1 MNPPDDRRSD
11 SLPENSEMGDS
22 RPEEQKPESPRSDA
36 PPVQAGKDEG
46 SYVGRVARGAG
57 ISTVGQGTGRV
68 VGFLTQSIVARTLGP
83 AWFGIYTLGMAVA
96 NFVNIISQF
105 GFDNGVV
112 RYVARFRAQG
122 DNERVR
128 GAIIQS
134 VLIAFCISLV
144 LAAIVFFGAGFIA
157 ETLLNRDPRA
167 AIIIRGFS
175 FALPFFVMMSML
187 VWATQG
193 FQTVTYATY
202 VQQLIRPI
210 TYFLLVVGVYV
221 VVAVFLGGVSEDG
234 PPWSSII
241 GIAGA
246 FVASMMVGVVAGVYF
261 LRRLYPSLFDRRV
274 KPKFETRALVS
285 VSIPMFVQRVTQYT
299 NNWTGPLILTQFASA
314 GAVGIFQAA
323 FRTATL
329 ATLVRYAFNGIF
341 SPIIS
346 NLHSQGSM
354 EDLKYLYKDVTR
366 WTFTGAFALFMVVVL
381 LAEEALR
388 AFGGEAFVAGWR
400 ALIICSGAQLFSTV
414 VGPSPRMLAMTG
426 NQNVVMTASIIGA
439 VTGIIA
445 TVALSPV
452 FGIVGAA
459 IGVSAAITTE
469 NAISLTMVRRRFG
482 FWPFTPQYLKP
493 LAAGVIGAGVAY
505 AAKLGISSLGMLP
518 GGFIGVALT
527 IVVTGTV
534 FGISYVVLLLLFGL
548 SATDREFLG
557 TFWQV
562 AQRYLRRGNAE
573 QNNQEGAGQG

>member
-1 MNPPDDRRSD
+1 MSRPDDRRDD
-11 SLPENSEMGDS
+11 SLPENPEMGDS
-22 RPEEQKPESPRSDA
+22 RPEDQNPEGRSDA
-36 PPVQAGKDEG
+36 PPIDAGKGEG

-57 ISTVGQGTGRV
+57 ISTAGQGIGRL

-128 GAIIQS
+128 GAIIAS

-144 LAAIVFFGAGFIA
+144 VSTIVFFGAEFIA
-157 ETLLNRDPRA
+157 TTLLNREPRA
-167 AIIIRGFS
+167 ALMIRGFS
-175 FALPFFVMMSML
+175 FALPFFVLMSML

-210 TYFLLVVGVYV
+210 AYFVLVVGVFV
-221 VVAVFLGGVSEDG
+221 VVNVFLGGVTEDG
-234 PPWSSII
+234 PPWTSII
-241 GIAGA
+241 GILSA
-246 FVASMMVGVVAGVYF
+246 FAVSMMIGVVAGIYF
-261 LRRLYPSLFDRRV
+261 LKRLYPLLFDGGV
-274 KPKFETRALVS
+274 KPKFEIKALVS
-285 VSIPMFVQRVTQYT
+285 VSIPMSVQRVTQYT

-354 EDLKYLYKDVTR
+354 EDLKHLYKDVTR
-366 WTFTGAFALFMVVVL
+366 WTFTGAFALFAVVVL

-388 AFGGEAFVAGWR
+388 LFGGQEYTAGWT

-426 NQNVVMTASIIGA
+426 NQNVVMIASITGA
-439 VTGIIA
+439 ATGIVG
-445 TVALSPV
+445 TLALSPV

-459 IGVSAAITTE
+459 IGVSSAITTE

-482 FWPFTPQYLKP
+482 FWPFTVQYLKP
-493 LAAGVIGAGVAY
+493 LGAGVLAAAVAY
-505 AAKLGISSLGMLP
+505 GAKLVFSGIPMVP
-518 GGFIGVALT
+518 GGFIGTALT
-527 IVVTGTV
+527 VVVTGTV
-534 FGISYVVLLLLFGL
+534 FMIGYVALLLLFGL
-548 SATDREFLG
+548 TDTDKEFLG

-562 AQRYLRRGNAE
+562 ARQYLRRGNRD
-573 QNNQEGAGQG
+573 QEAG

>member
-1 MNPPDDRRSD
+1 MSTPEGGYRSGA
-11 SLPENSEMGDS
+11 PEDETSKE
-22 RPEEQKPESPRSDA
+22 PEDKSSGSPSGTPSVEAEYSKGED
-36 PPVQAGKDEG
+36 

-57 ISTVGQGTGRV
+57 ISTIGQGTGRV
-68 VGFLTQSIVARTLGP
+68 MGYLTQLIVARTLGT

-112 RYVARFRAQG
+112 RYVARYRAQG

-144 LAAIVFFGAGFIA
+144 LSTIVFFGAEFIA
-157 ETLLNRDPRA
+157 TTLLNREPRA

-175 FALPFFVMMSML
+175 FALPFYVLMSML

-210 TYFLLVVGVYV
+210 AYFLLVVAVYV
-221 VVAVFLGGVSEDG
+221 VVAVFFGGARQDG
-234 PPWSSII
+234 PPWNSII

-246 FVASMMVGVVAGVYF
+246 FAVSMMIGLVFGVYF
-261 LRRLYPSLFDRRV
+261 LRKLYPSLFDRRV
-274 KPKFETRALVS
+274 KPKFETKALVS
-285 VSIPMFVQRVTQYT
+285 VSIPMSVQRVTQYA
-299 NNWTGPLILTQFASA
+299 NNWTGPLILSQFASA

-346 NLHSQGSM
+346 NLHSRGSN
-354 EDLKYLYKDVTR
+354 EDLRRLYKDVTR

-381 LAEEALR
+381 LAEEALSL
-388 AFGGEAFVAGWR
+388 FGQDFTSGWT

-426 NQNVVMTASIIGA
+426 NQNVVMIASITGA
-439 VTGIIA
+439 ATGIA
-445 TVALSPV
+445 GTLALSPV
-452 FGIVGAA
+452 YGIIGAA

-493 LAAGVIGAGVAY
+493 FGAGVIGAGVAY
-505 AAKLGISSLGMLP
+505 AAKLGFSSLSMAP
-518 GGFIGVALT
+518 GGFVGLVLT
-527 IVVTGTV
+527 VGVTGTV
-534 FGISYVVLLLLFGL
+534 FGLTYVAFLLLFGL
-548 SATDREFLG
+548 SDTDREFLG

-562 AQRYLRRGNAE
+562 ARRSLRRDNRGSGGDGDT
-573 QNNQEGAGQG
+573 EGTG

>member
-1 MNPPDDRRSD
+1 MSRPGDRRGD
-11 SLPENSEMGDS
+11 SSPENPEMEDS
-22 RPEEQKPESPRSDA
+22 RPEDQNPEGRSDA
-36 PPVQAGKDEG
+36 PPIDAGKGEG

-57 ISTVGQGTGRV
+57 ISTAGQGIGRV

-83 AWFGIYTLGMAVA
+83 AWFGIYTLGMAVS

-112 RYVARFRAQG
+112 RYVARYRAHS

-134 VLIAFCISLV
+134 ILIAFCISL
-144 LAAIVFFGAGFIA
+144 LMATIVFFGAEFIA
-157 ETLLNRDPRA
+157 TTLLNREPRA
-167 AIIIRGFS
+167 TIMIRGFS
-175 FALPFFVMMSML
+175 FALPFFVLMSML

-202 VQQLIRPI
+202 VQQLIRPVA
-210 TYFLLVVGVYV
+210 YFVLVVGVYV
-221 VVAVFLGGVSEDG
+221 VVNVFLGGVTENG
-234 PPWSSII
+234 PPWTSII
-241 GIAGA
+241 GIVSA
-246 FVASMMVGVVAGVYF
+246 FAVSMMIGVVAGVYF
-261 LRRLYPSLFDRRV
+261 LRRLYPPLFDGSV
-274 KPKFETRALVS
+274 KPRFETKALVS
-285 VSIPMFVQRVTQYT
+285 VSIPMSVQRVTQYT

-354 EDLKYLYKDVTR
+354 EDLKRLYKDVTR
-366 WTFTGAFALFMVVVL
+366 WTFTGAFALFAVVVL

-388 AFGGEAFVAGWR
+388 LFGGPEFTAGWT

-426 NQNVVMTASIIGA
+426 NQNVVMIASITGA
-439 VTGIIA
+439 VTGIIG

-459 IGVSAAITTE
+459 VGVSSAITTE

-482 FWPFTPQYLKP
+482 FWPFTPEYIKP
-493 LAAGVIGAGVAY
+493 LGAGVLAAAVAY
-505 AAKLGISSLGMLP
+505 GAKLLFSSLTIVP
-518 GGFIGVALT
+518 GGFIGTVLT
-527 IVVTGTV
+527 VGVTGTV
-534 FGISYVVLLLLFGL
+534 FVIGYVALLLLFGL
-548 SATDREFLG
+548 TDTDREFLG

-562 AQRYLRRGNAE
+562 ARQYLGRGNRD
-573 QNNQEGAGQG
+573 QEAG

>member
-1 MNPPDDRRSD
+1 MSRPDDRRDD
-11 SLPENSEMGDS
+11 SLPENPEMGDP
-22 RPEEQKPESPRSDA
+22 RPEDQNPEGRSDA
-36 PPVQAGKDEG
+36 PPIDAGKGEG

-57 ISTVGQGTGRV
+57 ISTAGQGIGRL

-128 GAIIQS
+128 GAIIAS

-144 LAAIVFFGAGFIA
+144 VSTIVFFGAEFIA
-157 ETLLNRDPRA
+157 TTLLNREPRA
-167 AIIIRGFS
+167 ALMIRGFS
-175 FALPFFVMMSML
+175 FALPFFVLMSML

-210 TYFLLVVGVYV
+210 AYFVLVVGVFV
-221 VVAVFLGGVSEDG
+221 VVNVFLGGVTEDG
-234 PPWSSII
+234 PPWTSII
-241 GIAGA
+241 GILSA
-246 FVASMMVGVVAGVYF
+246 FAVSMMIGVVAGIYF
-261 LRRLYPSLFDRRV
+261 LKRLYPLLFDGGV
-274 KPKFETRALVS
+274 KPKFEIKALVS
-285 VSIPMFVQRVTQYT
+285 VSIPMSVQRVTQYT

-354 EDLKYLYKDVTR
+354 EDLKHLYKDVTR
-366 WTFTGAFALFMVVVL
+366 WTFTGAFALFAVVVL

-388 AFGGEAFVAGWR
+388 LFGGQEYTAGWT

-426 NQNVVMTASIIGA
+426 NQNVVMIASITGA
-439 VTGIIA
+439 ATGIVG
-445 TVALSPV
+445 TLALSPV

-459 IGVSAAITTE
+459 IGVSSAITTE

-482 FWPFTPQYLKP
+482 FWPSTVQYLKP
-493 LAAGVIGAGVAY
+493 LGAGVLAAAVAY
-505 AAKLGISSLGMLP
+505 GAKLVFSGIPMVP
-518 GGFIGVALT
+518 GGFIGTALT
-527 IVVTGTV
+527 VVVTGTV
-534 FGISYVVLLLLFGL
+534 FMIGYVALLLLFGL
-548 SATDREFLG
+548 TDTDKEFLG

-562 AQRYLRRGNAE
+562 ARQYLRRGNRD
-573 QNNQEGAGQG
+573 QEAG

>member
-1 MNPPDDRRSD
+1 MS
-11 SLPENSEMGDS
+11 NSEGGPGKLRPGDD
-22 RPEEQKPESPRSDA
+22 PAAAGGERSDA
-36 PPVQAGKDEG
+36 PPIDARATGGEG

-57 ISTVGQGTGRV
+57 ISTIGQGTGRV
-68 VGFLTQSIVARTLGP
+68 VGFLTQAIVARTLGP
-83 AWFGIYTLGMAVA
+83 AWFGVYTLGVAVA

-112 RYVARFRAQG
+112 RYVARYRAQG

-134 VLIAFCISLV
+134 VLIAFCIGLVVSL
-144 LAAIVFFGAGFIA
+144 AVFLGAQFIA
-157 ETLLNRDPRA
+157 ETLLNRPRA
-167 AIIIRGFS
+167 TLMVRGFS

-210 TYFLLVVGVYV
+210 AYFVLVVGVYV
-221 VVAVFLGGVSEDG
+221 VVSLFLGGVEQNG
-234 PPWSSII
+234 PPWPSIV
-241 GIAGA
+241 GILGA
-246 FVASMMVGVVAGVYF
+246 FAASMMVGVGAGVYF

-285 VSIPMFVQRVTQYT
+285 VSVPMFVQRVTQYT

-314 GAVGIFQAA
+314 SAVGIFQAA

-388 AFGGEAFVAGWR
+388 AFGGEAFVAGWP

-426 NQNVVMTASIIGA
+426 NQNVVMTASVIGA
-439 VTGIIA
+439 VTGIIG
-445 TVALSPV
+445 TIALSPV

-482 FWPFTPQYLKP
+482 FWPFTPEYAKP
-493 LAAGVIGAGVAY
+493 FAAGLIGAGIAY
-505 AAKLGISSLGMLP
+505 AAKLGLSSLGILP
-518 GGFIGVALT
+518 GGFVGVAIT
-527 IVVTGTV
+527 IAVTGAV
-534 FGISYVVLLLLFGL
+534 FGVAYVVLLLLFGL

-562 AQRYLRRGNAE
+562 ARRYLRRGNAS
-573 QNNQEGAGQG
+573 QNNQEGTR

>member
-1 MNPPDDRRSD
+1 M
-11 SLPENSEMGDS
+11 S
-22 RPEEQKPESPRSDA
+22 RPDEREDDLRKESRADHEYQKPEGADSDA
-36 PPVQAGKDEG
+36 PPIQAEKGEG

-57 ISTVGQGTGRV
+57 ISTIGQGTGRV
-68 VGFLTQSIVARTLGP
+68 VGFLTQAIVARTLGP
-83 AWFGIYTLGMAVA
+83 AWFGLYALGMAVA

-112 RYVARFRAQG
+112 RYVARYRTQG

-144 LAAIVFFGAGFIA
+144 VSTIVFFGADFIA
-157 ETLLNRDPRA
+157 GTLLNQERA
-167 AIIIRGFS
+167 STIVRGFS

-187 VWATQG
+187 VWAMQG

-210 TYFLLVVGVYV
+210 AYFLLVVGVYLTV
-221 VVAVFLGGVSEDG
+221 SLFLGGAREDG
-234 PPWSSII
+234 TPWSSIV
-241 GIAGA
+241 GITAA
-246 FVASMMVGVVAGVYF
+246 FAASMMIGVVAGVYF
-261 LRRLYPSLFDRRV
+261 LRRLYPPLFDGSI
-274 KPKFETRALVS
+274 KPKFETKALVNVS
-285 VSIPMFVQRVTQYT
+285 VPMFVQRVTQYT
-299 NNWTGPLILTQFASA
+299 NNWTGVLILTQFASA
-314 GAVGIFQAA
+314 SSVGIFQAA

-346 NLHSQGSM
+346 NLHSQGEV
-354 EDLKYLYKDVTR
+354 EDLKRLYKDVTR
-366 WTFTGAFALFMVVVL
+366 WTFTGAFGLFMVVVL

-388 AFGGEAFVAGWR
+388 AFGGEDFTEGWT

-426 NQNVVMTASIIGA
+426 NQYVVMNASIIGA
-439 VTGIIA
+439 VTGVVG

-493 LAAGVIGAGVAY
+493 LGAGVISAGVAY
-505 AAKLGISSLGMLP
+505 LAKVSLAGVGFLP
-518 GGFIGVALT
+518 GGFMGVVLT
-527 IVVTGTV
+527 IGVTGTV
-534 FGISYVVLLLLFGL
+534 FGIVYIALLLLFGL
-548 SATDREFLG
+548 SDTDREFLG

-562 AQRYLRRGNAE
+562 ARKYLRRGNA
-573 QNNQEGAGQG
+573 NQEGAN

>member
-1 MNPPDDRRSD
+1 MSLPDDRRDD
-11 SLPENSEMGDS
+11 SLPENPEMGDS
-22 RPEEQKPESPRSDA
+22 RPDEQKPEGSNSDA
-36 PPVQAGKDEG
+36 PPVQAGQDEG

-57 ISTVGQGTGRV
+57 ISTIGQGTGRS
-68 VGFLTQSIVARTLGP
+68 VGFLTQLIVARTLGP

-112 RYVARFRAQG
+112 RYVARFRTQG

-134 VLIAFCISLV
+134 VLIAFCISLA
-144 LAAIVFFGAGFIA
+144 LSTIVFFGAEFIA

-175 FALPFFVMMSML
+175 FALPFFVLMSML

-210 TYFLLVVGVYV
+210 SYFLLVVSVYV
-221 VVAVFLGGVSEDG
+221 VVAVFLGGVSDNG
-234 PPWSSII
+234 PPWTSII

-246 FVASMMVGVVAGVYF
+246 FAVSMIIGVVAGVYF
-261 LRRLYPSLFDRRV
+261 LRRLYPSLFDRSV
-274 KPKFETRALVS
+274 KPKFETKALVS
-285 VSIPMFVQRVTQYT
+285 VSVPMFVQRVTQYT

-314 GAVGIFQAA
+314 SAVGIFQAA

-346 NLHSQGSM
+346 NLHSQGSI

-381 LAEEALR
+381 LAEEALSF
-388 AFGGEAFVAGWR
+388 FGEDFAVGWT
-400 ALIICSGAQLFSTV
+400 ALIILSGAQLFSTV

-439 VTGIIA
+439 VTGVIG

-452 FGIVGAA
+452 FGIIGAA

-493 LAAGVIGAGVAY
+493 LMAGVIGAAIAY
-505 AAKLGISSLGMLP
+505 AAKLGFSSLSMVP
-518 GGFIGVALT
+518 GGFIGTVLT
-527 IVVTGTV
+527 IMVTGTV
-534 FGISYVVLLLLFGL
+534 FGVAYIVLLLLLGL

-562 AQRYLRRGNAE
+562 ARRYLRRGNRDDGDAE
-573 QNNQEGAGQG
+573 GTG

>member
-1 MNPPDDRRSD
+1 MSSPEDRKD
-11 SLPENSEMGDS
+11 GL
-22 RPEEQKPESPRSDA
+22 RPEDSGKEQKPEGDSDA
-36 PPVQAGKDEG
+36 PPIEAEKGQD

-57 ISTVGQGTGRV
+57 ISTVGQGAGRV

-96 NFVNIISQF
+96 NFVNITSQF

-128 GAIIQS
+128 GAIIAS

-144 LAAIVFFGAGFIA
+144 VSAIVFFGAEFIA
-157 ETLLNRDPRA
+157 TTLLNREPRA
-167 AIIIRGFS
+167 ALMIRGFS
-175 FALPFFVMMSML
+175 FALPFFVLMSML

-210 TYFLLVVGVYV
+210 AYFILVVGVFV
-221 VVAVFLGGVSEDG
+221 VVNVFLGGVTEDG
-234 PPWSSII
+234 PPWTSII
-241 GIAGA
+241 GILSA
-246 FVASMMVGVVAGVYF
+246 FAVSMMVGVLAGVYF
-261 LRRLYPSLFDRRV
+261 LRRLYPPLFDGGV
-274 KPKFETRALVS
+274 KPKFETKALVS
-285 VSIPMFVQRVTQYT
+285 VSIPMSVQRVTQYT

-366 WTFTGAFALFMVVVL
+366 WTFTGAFALFAVVVL

-388 AFGGEAFVAGWR
+388 LFGGEQYTAGWT

-426 NQNVVMTASIIGA
+426 NQNVVMIASITGA
-439 VTGIIA
+439 ATGVVG
-445 TVALSPV
+445 TLALSPV

-469 NAISLTMVRRRFG
+469 NAISLSMVRRRFG

-493 LAAGVIGAGVAY
+493 LGAGVLAAAIAY
-505 AAKLGISSLGMLP
+505 GAKLLFVSLPMVP
-518 GGFIGVALT
+518 GGFIGTAMTVVA
-527 IVVTGTV
+527 TGTV
-534 FGISYVVLLLLFGL
+534 FVIGYVALLLLFGL
-548 SATDREFLG
+548 TDTDREFLG

-562 AQRYLRRGNAE
+562 ARRYLRRGN
-573 QNNQEGAGQG
+573 QDQEES